1 MNKFLVIS
9 LRQCAVECIESRQRQ
24 TTSTKAPKSTN
35 APNRVKAT
43 TTSLKLPFID
53 IFNHRFTA
61 QKSALSTAAMTTS
74 VPFGVGRKT
83 GSPTETTTLKT
94 TTEMFYYDYETET
107 SLCLRSITTPY
118 SHLNSFDDS
127 VNSLDHIDSFSL

>member
-1 MNKFLVIS
+1 MIS

-24 TTSTKAPKSTN
+24 ATSTKAPKSTN
-35 APNRVKAT
+35 APNREKAT

-53 IFNHRFTA
+53 IFGHRFTA
-61 QKSALSTAAMTTS
+61 QKSASSTTAMTTS
-74 VPFGVGRKT
+74 VPFGVGQKT
-83 GSPTETTTLKT
+83 GRNRTTSPAETTTLKT

-127 VNSLDHIDSFSL
+127 LNSLDHIDSFSL

>member
-1 MNKFLVIS
+1 MIS

-24 TTSTKAPKSTN
+24 ATSTKAPKSTN
-35 APNRVKAT
+35 APNREKAT

-53 IFNHRFTA
+53 IFGHRFTA
-61 QKSALSTAAMTTS
+61 QKSASSTAVMTTS
-74 VPFGVGRKT
+74 VPFGIGRKT
-83 GSPTETTTLKT
+83 GSHRTTSPTETTTLKT

-127 VNSLDHIDSFSL
+127 LNSLDHIDSFSL